1 LLKYRENLTVGYTQT
16 PPEYWNLSED
26 CVSSSLCQWSS
37 KSELRRKFE
46 QRKWLPNE
54 RFAIYFEDK
63 MMLANP
69 INLDTE
75 ELLEQIIEGVPSKTL
90 RDQARKHRPGADAA
104 SLRQYLPPEAV

>member
-1 LLKYRENLTVGYTQT
+1 
-16 PPEYWNLSED
+16 
-26 CVSSSLCQWSS
+26 
-37 KSELRRKFE
+37 
-46 QRKWLPNE
+46 
-54 RFAIYFEDK
+54 
-63 MMLANP
+63 MLANP